1 MILVKVED
9 AVRSSRWHSV
19 AGDRNSV
26 VCHWADVAELGCR
39 VADTQ
44 VDLRSREAVGK
55 ESCWSLLSSVLKL
68 VTGLSKRLVA
78 RWHHRMVGHIV
89 SGSDIGGGS

>member
-1 MILVKVED
+1 
-9 AVRSSRWHSV
+9 
-19 AGDRNSV
+19 
-26 VCHWADVAELGCR
+26 
-39 VADTQ
+39 
-44 VDLRSREAVGK
+44 LRSRKAVGK

-78 RWHHRMVGHIV
+78 RWHHRHVGHIV